1 MKLIKISVKNYK
13 IFENLFEFELIKN
26 KVVNVGSNLDKST
39 IYRKSN
45 EEADIEIKNDIID
58 NFLSMFNID
67 SNNEVTNK
75 NIVRV
80 YEEEDL
86 NLAFDEL
93 IKAAEKIE
101 NEKKMLLEEIY
112 NIELKP
118 PHKAKVKKINSQ
130 KYDTI
135 LNDIN
140 ELNDI
145 LAHYS

>member
-80 YEEEDL
+80 YEEEDW
-86 NLAFDEL
+86 
-93 IKAAEKIE
+93 IG
-101 NEKKMLLEEIY
+101 Y
-112 NIELKP
+112 
-118 PHKAKVKKINSQ
+118 
-130 KYDTI
+130 T
-135 LNDIN
+135 
-140 ELNDI
+140 
-145 LAHYS
+145 